1 MLWPRFDPKHIL
13 GLNMPGEVEAGE
25 LVVTRRE
32 EAERLLER
40 SEGFFETAKM
50 QAGRGFYDL
59 AVFSLEQSLQLYLKS
74 CLLRL
79 GVDYPRTHSVRRLL
93 EIIRDVTGRGDV
105 EEILSR
111 YAVELGSLED
121 AYIASRYVARA
132 YTAGEFERLEKTVGE
147 VRDVVGRVLG

>member
-1 MLWPRFDPKHIL
+1 MLGHKWAEGF
-13 GLNMPGEVEAGE
+13 
-25 LVVTRRE
+25 VVTRHE
-32 EAERLLER
+32 DVERLLER
-40 SEGFFETAKM
+40 SMWFFETALM

-79 GVDYPRTHSVRRLL
+79 GVDYPRTHSVRKLL
-93 EIIRDVTGRGDV
+93 EIIRDITGDRDV

-121 AYIASRYVARA
+121 AYITSRYVART
-132 YTAGEFERLEKTVGE
+132 YTAGEVERLKNTVE
-147 VRDVVGRVLG
+147 EIRNVVGRILG